1 VQGAGYSVFE
11 VDTNVTGLELEMDMA
26 VSGQVVSQENIKPGA
41 VCG

>member
-11 VDTNVTGLELEMDMA
+11 VDTNVTGLELEMDVA
-26 VSGQVVSQENIKPGA
+26 ASGQVVSHENIKPGV